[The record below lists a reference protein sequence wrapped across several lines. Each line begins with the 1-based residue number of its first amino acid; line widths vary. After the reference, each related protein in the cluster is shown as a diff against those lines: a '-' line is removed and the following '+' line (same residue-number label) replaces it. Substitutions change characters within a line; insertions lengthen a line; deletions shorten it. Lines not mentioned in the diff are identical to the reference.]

1 MARARIIAVDYY
13 EFMKSLR
20 KAADAGT
27 RIEKSQADK
36 WKDYVDTYKINEI
49 AMHSWGR
56 SKFGG
61 STPVIINSGGEADG
75 YYVYSKDE
83 EAALK
88 WVWEGDDAPGP
99 AAAAGD
105 APAAEPGQGDAASE
119 GGAEAS
125 SES

>member
-1 MARARIIAVDYY
+1 MPRARIIAVDYY
-13 EFMKSLR
+13 EFTKSLR
-20 KAADAGT
+20 KAADKGN

-36 WKDYVDTYKINEI
+36 WKAYVDEHKINEI

-61 STPVIINSGGEADG
+61 STPVIINAGSDADG

-88 WVWEGDDAPGP
+88 WVWEELPG
-99 AAAAGD
+99 AA
-105 APAAEPGQGDAASE
+105 QSE
-119 GGAEAS
+119 
-125 SES
+125 